1 MVVDNMTEKELKIE
15 LERIIEDE
23 YPLIAS
29 IYIDEEIMLQ
39 AARKINYEVIEW
51 RGISFPYRRLHEEL
65 MGLIKDQYL
74 TTNIYNI
81 KYVIGEE
88 KVVGFL
94 NKYYHWVFEEKGK
107 MSEELANNN
116 FNLSEN
122 DIKDFNEFERKQPV
136 PCMDPLDIAGYLHM
150 CRIMYDAAPM
160 FVYPDFI
167 SDLHV
172 VGSAK
177 FDSCGLADRNMNEK
191 MRFGDSYPEFMH
203 YHPDEMGFGGPYV
216 YFGWNEDGWIMTFVG
231 KGKGYSERE
240 VNMDIHRF
248 LAMRRAGYPVLY
260 HSRDY

>member
-1 MVVDNMTEKELKIE
+1 MTEKELKIE

-39 AARKINYEVIEW
+39 AARKINYEVREW
-51 RGISFPYRRLHEEL
+51 RGISFPYRRLHEEF

-116 FNLSEN
+116 FNLSFLIFRITIML
-122 DIKDFNEFERKQPV
+122 IKLAQDF
-136 PCMDPLDIAGYLHM
+136 
-150 CRIMYDAAPM
+150 
-160 FVYPDFI
+160 
-167 SDLHV
+167 
-172 VGSAK
+172 
-177 FDSCGLADRNMNEK
+177 
-191 MRFGDSYPEFMH
+191 
-203 YHPDEMGFGGPYV
+203 
-216 YFGWNEDGWIMTFVG
+216 
-231 KGKGYSERE
+231 
-240 VNMDIHRF
+240 
-248 LAMRRAGYPVLY
+248 
-260 HSRDY
+260 